1 MKVTELYES
10 LTEAGLKDKL
20 KIALATKAKAKLA
33 SGNSTGW
40 SADLAAIRAG
50 THPQAKEIIRYM
62 DNAISGNGDPQV
74 THKLVIGLM
83 KTILEGIKAD
93 KNKINDLKL
102 LPKLKQEVTLAV
114 CGLINK
120 KYLRGSDLSDGRPL
134 GMNTND
140 LIAKA
145 IRSNSRNGVDHI
157 TKHTTH
163 EPEENPEL

>member
-1 MKVTELYES
+1 
-10 LTEAGLKDKL
+10 
-20 KIALATKAKAKLA
+20 
-33 SGNSTGW
+33 
-40 SADLAAIRAG
+40 
-50 THPQAKEIIRYM
+50 M

-114 CGLINK
+114 YGLINK
-120 KYLRGSDLSDGRPL
+120 KYLRGSDLSDGTPL

-157 TKHTTH
+157 TKHTTQ